1 MRTQLSKLACHWLP
15 RKKLVG
21 RRLSRPPCERRRRHS
36 HHPTPSWSL
45 SEVSA
50 WRLADCVPRALFV
63 LCVRTRVTSL
73 DVCRIAGERDA
84 ATARSESLGSEIA
97 ALRARMGDF
106 EADRATITRENAQA
120 LAALRER
127 LGSAEAAR
135 DACRVDLSAAE
146 ARAQAMRQQVCAQL
160 LATRGA
166 P

>member
-1 MRTQLSKLACHWLP
+1 
-15 RKKLVG
+15 
-21 RRLSRPPCERRRRHS
+21 
-36 HHPTPSWSL
+36 
-45 SEVSA
+45 
-50 WRLADCVPRALFV
+50 
-63 LCVRTRVTSL
+63 
-73 DVCRIAGERDA
+73 
-84 ATARSESLGSEIA
+84 
-97 ALRARMGDF
+97 MGDF